1 MPVVLSVFASQDMRK
16 QTEFDICHLT
26 SSYMNTTVLPSCIYM
41 LYITF
46 CLHIREIVIKYSVLS
61 FIHILWQLLL
71 SIIIDR
77 NSSTFMDCHF
87 GMWCTFFY
95 AINLLWSTNGEMSSA
110 KITKE
115 QKIKKKITTITKT
128 YIYTMKSITRNKK
141 IIPFALCYL
150 AIKLKENRLKSIQ
163 VRLRIL
169 FLNYIFKF

>member
-77 NSSTFMDCHF
+77 NSSTFMDCAILECVVHF
-87 GMWCTFFY
+87 SMQSIFFD
-95 AINLLWSTNGEMSSA
+95 LLTVKCLQLKS
-110 KITKE
+110 
-115 QKIKKKITTITKT
+115 QKN
-128 YIYTMKSITRNKK
+128 R
-141 IIPFALCYL
+141 
-150 AIKLKENRLKSIQ
+150 KLKRKSPPSP
-163 VRLRIL
+163 RPTFIL
-169 FLNYIFKF
+169 WRA